1 MRIGTFAG
9 VSFEVSSQKV
19 LTFDGFSRSG
29 SSRWGLHDVA
39 LQKPLPEFL
48 GAGQE
53 SISMKISLHRSKKV
67 NPEKVAE
74 QLRRFRDSGKVSTLV
89 IGKKPVTNGF
99 WYIEDLQEDHRRID
113 NKGIS
118 NRIEL
123 SLTLKEYP
131 KDKPV
136 RLKPK
141 AKKKVSVKSG
151 AASAKRKG
159 PIGTATVK
167 VGMLNCRMG
176 PSLNARIKKVLRR
189 GQRVQ
194 VYGYKTGSGLT
205 WYNVGA
211 GLYISAVSKYTTF
224 KKK

>member
-1 MRIGTFAG
+1 MKIGTFAG
-9 VSFEVSSQKV
+9 ISFEVSAQKV
-19 LTFDGFSRSG
+19 LTFDGLSRSG
-29 SSRWGLHDVA
+29 SSRWALHDIA

-74 QLRRFRDSGKVSTLV
+74 QLRKFRDSGKVSTLV

-118 NRIEL
+118 SRIDLTL
-123 SLTLKEYP
+123 SLKEYP

-141 AKKKVSVKSG
+141 AKKKSSSIAG
-151 AASAKRKG
+151 TAKRKG

-176 PSLNARIKKVLRR
+176 PSLNARIKKVLKR

>member
-1 MRIGTFAG
+1 MKIGTFAG
-9 VSFEVSSQKV
+9 VSFEVSAQKV
-19 LTFDGFSRSG
+19 LTFDALSRSG
-29 SSRWGLHDVA
+29 SSRWAVHDIA

-74 QLRRFRDSGKVSTLV
+74 QLRKFRDSGKVSTLV

-118 NRIEL
+118 SRIDLTL
-123 SLTLKEYP
+123 SLKEYP

-141 AKKKVSVKSG
+141 AKKKTSTSI
-151 AASAKRKG
+151 STSSKRKG

-176 PSLNARIKKVLRR
+176 PSLNARIKKVLKR

-205 WYNVGA
+205 WFNVGA

>member
-1 MRIGTFAG
+1 MKIGTFAG
-9 VSFEVSSQKV
+9 VSFEVSAQKV
-19 LTFDGFSRSG
+19 LTFDALSRSG
-29 SSRWGLHDVA
+29 SSRWAVHDIA

-74 QLRRFRDSGKVSTLV
+74 QLRKFRDSGKVSTLV

-118 NRIEL
+118 SRIDLTL
-123 SLTLKEYP
+123 SLKEYP

-141 AKKKVSVKSG
+141 AKKKTSTSTSS
-151 AASAKRKG
+151 SAKRKG

-176 PSLNARIKKVLRR
+176 PSLNARIKKVLKR

-205 WYNVGA
+205 WFNVGA

>member
-1 MRIGTFAG
+1 MKIGTFAG
-9 VSFEVSSQKV
+9 VSFEVSAQKV
-19 LTFDGFSRSG
+19 LTFDALSRSG
-29 SSRWGLHDVA
+29 SSRWAVHDIA

-74 QLRRFRDSGKVSTLV
+74 QLRKFRDSGKVSTLV

-118 NRIEL
+118 SRIDLTL
-123 SLTLKEYP
+123 SLKEYP

-141 AKKKVSVKSG
+141 AKKKTSTSI
-151 AASAKRKG
+151 STPSKRNG

-176 PSLNARIKKVLRR
+176 PSLNARIKKVLKR

-205 WYNVGA
+205 WFNVGA

>member
-1 MRIGTFAG
+1 MKIGTFAG
-9 VSFEVSSQKV
+9 VSFEVSAQKV
-19 LTFDGFSRSG
+19 LTFDALSRSG
-29 SSRWGLHDVA
+29 SSRWAVHDIA

-74 QLRRFRDSGKVSTLV
+74 QLRKFRDSGKVSTLV

-118 NRIEL
+118 SRIDLTL
-123 SLTLKEYP
+123 SLKEYP
-131 KDKPV
+131 KDKPI

-141 AKKKVSVKSG
+141 AKKKTSTSM
-151 AASAKRKG
+151 ASSAKRKG

-205 WYNVGA
+205 WFNVGA